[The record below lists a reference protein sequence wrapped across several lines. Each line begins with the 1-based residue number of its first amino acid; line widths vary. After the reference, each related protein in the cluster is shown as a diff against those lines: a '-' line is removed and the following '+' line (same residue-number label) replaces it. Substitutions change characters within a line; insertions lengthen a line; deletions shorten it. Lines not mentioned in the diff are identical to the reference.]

1 MVQSGHHQ
9 AGTSAPVLCLFDTK
23 QVEDRMVKSEKEQMP
38 HTKYM
43 LNPSSQSV
51 GGGGFNIPVLWETFL
66 VTLNL
71 ALSHLMPMWV
81 KTGGSEKSKPL
92 MLQKQKAR
100 PRDCLWKSLYASP
113 TSVIA
118 SVQWVWGYRGY
129 KRPIAPG
136 VGGVP
141 SILGQEGAA

>member
-113 TSVIA
+113 ISVIA

-136 VGGVP
+136 VGGGP

>member
-1 MVQSGHHQ
+1 
-9 AGTSAPVLCLFDTK
+9 
-23 QVEDRMVKSEKEQMP
+23 MVKPKEQMP
-38 HTKYM
+38 H
-43 LNPSSQSV
+43 SQYVPVHSQGV
-51 GGGGFNIPVLWETFL
+51 GGGGLNIPVLWETFS

-81 KTGGSEKSKPL
+81 KTGGSEKSNPSRYRSR
-92 MLQKQKAR
+92 KQGPETAFGK
-100 PRDCLWKSLYASP
+100 LYASP

-118 SVQWVWGYRGY
+118 SVQWDWGYNGY

-141 SILGQEGAA
+141 SKARKGQPERSSGKTLPKGPATDAKYTQKAS